1 MKNSFSLF
9 FLKKKSNQLYVEN
22 KKNQNVLLMNLLVIP
37 ETGV

>member
-1 MKNSFSLF
+1 MKNSFNLF

-22 KKNQNVLLMNLLVIP
+22 KKTQNVLLMSLLVIP